1 MVEVKKIKKKCL
13 GDANGESS
21 DNVGIWNWDTGASSF
36 EFGAS
41 NKKGYGV
48 GQYPHAIKLVEKAPA
63 NEYVGGIFYL
73 TYWHADTAFDGE
85 GDSDSD
91 STDDGKFMLLS
102 RLWKGDGASSAGTKF
117 YVYTTDVVVKM
128 VYVTTAANNY
138 VYNDAG
144 DKDGFTQKGDADG
157 TIDAAKNDESPVYAY
172 WTRCSTTIYT
182 SYDTSCEYMNS
193 YADDASGT
201 YGDSTSAHLRYVYP
215 CLSKG
220 DYIMLPDGNWGDM
233 NDATAPAADVNYLGT
248 PAAAKDQNG
257 HMDGTTTV
265 ASTATADNHA
275 AETGTTEYSGH
286 MYQIVKIWTAPWTST
301 TETTENRYRIT
312 VDNPIPWDG
321 SNKFAAAV
329 QTAVSFTTSTKHGI
343 NPIFKFDTETETMDG
358 AKPTYFEYVSECS
371 NKGICNTE
379 TGLCE
384 CFKGYTKA
392 DCGTQS

>member
-1 MVEVKKIKKKCL
+1 M
-13 GDANGESS
+13 G
-21 DNVGIWNWDTGASSF
+21 
-36 EFGAS
+36 
-41 NKKGYGV
+41 
-48 GQYPHAIKLVEKAPA
+48 
-63 NEYVGGIFYL
+63 
-73 TYWHADTAFDGE
+73 
-85 GDSDSD
+85 
-91 STDDGKFMLLS
+91 
-102 RLWKGDGASSAGTKF
+102 GDGATSGSNQF

-128 VYVTTAANNY
+128 VYVTIGANNY

-157 TIDAAKNDESPVYAY
+157 TVDADKNDETPVYAR
-172 WTRCSTTIYT
+172 WTRFSTTIYT

-233 NDATAPAADVNYLGT
+233 NDATAPA
-248 PAAAKDQNG
+248 
-257 HMDGTTTV
+257 
-265 ASTATADNHA
+265 DNHA

-312 VDNPIPWDG
+312 VDKPIPWDG

-392 DCGTQS
+392 DCGTQSAFAL